1 MLYRDYLR
9 YLAQPM
15 PDISGIFTT
24 NAAQS
29 FIQPQPD
36 GLEQVQEQIDELE
49 QYPVGYIPYTQT
61 YDGGGGGNDDT
72 GNVDTTNNAGIT
84 GLPGLLTAAGF
95 ILNPIG
101 TILGYGLKKGY
112 ENYRDPY
119 KDVFGNLN
127 KDTREAIM
135 KDEVRDLQ
143 DRIDNAEFGPIDPTY
158 QDLRRTDQYFDPL
171 GPGPVD
177 VVDNIVDEV
186 ALTGDADGPSGPSG
200 TSTSG
205 SFGTRGPG
213 MQGYGGGADMGGG
226 PSGDPGPASGPGG
239 GYADQATG
247 SDTSPGATGGEGG
260 FGPGNNDAN
269 TGDDTSPGATG
280 GEGGGGDGC
289 FLKGTLVTMLDGSKK
304 EIQEIDLGDEV
315 AKGGKVFATG
325 KFLVNNLYD
334 YKGIK
339 VSGSHMVFEEGNWTR
354 VEDSKYGKALG
365 DEEHTVYVFGCENR
379 RILIEDILFTDYFE
393 VKDQDKLIEDK
404 EKFFDNWKTFANKRR

>member
-1 MLYRDYLR
+1 M
-9 YLAQPM
+9 
-15 PDISGIFTT
+15 
-24 NAAQS
+24 
-29 FIQPQPD
+29 
-36 GLEQVQEQIDELE
+36 
-49 QYPVGYIPYTQT
+49 
-61 YDGGGGGNDDT
+61 
-72 GNVDTTNNAGIT
+72 
-84 GLPGLLTAAGF
+84 
-95 ILNPIG
+95 
-101 TILGYGLKKGY
+101 
-112 ENYRDPY
+112 
-119 KDVFGNLN
+119 
-127 KDTREAIM
+127 
-135 KDEVRDLQ
+135 
-143 DRIDNAEFGPIDPTY
+143 
-158 QDLRRTDQYFDPL
+158 
-171 GPGPVD
+171 
-177 VVDNIVDEV
+177 
-186 ALTGDADGPSGPSG
+186 TGDADGPSGPSG

-213 MQGYGGGADMGGG
+213 MQGYGGGADMGSG

-379 RILIEDILFTDYFE
+379 RILIEDVLFTDYFE
-393 VKDQDKLIEDK
+393 VKEQDKLIEDEK
-404 EKFFDNWKTFANKRR
+404 EFFDNWKSFAKKDSEDNLTIINAA